1 MKLWQKVFIY
11 SLLLV
16 TLSVAA
22 LAALVSQQSHLQNL
36 KREEM
41 RAAQEHG
48 TLVNALQA
56 SLIYER
62 YRQGDSFLSQ
72 QDTVESF
79 SRNVDLYTAG
89 RRDLAVELYQGDTL
103 LYSSLEED
111 LRPISPR
118 EELSVEQGQCMT
130 LYHGSKRLY
139 ASCQVQLEGQEYIVI
154 TSRDI
159 SSVFDQRRDQ
169 LYSIATGGIIVAGII
184 GLVLLIITR
193 TLLNPLSRLER
204 AADSLSA
211 GNYSVR
217 LPLRGHDEMAVVSE
231 AFNSM
236 AEAVENTVADLE
248 AIAEDRKRF
257 TDNLAHEMKTPLT
270 SIIGYADLLRSA
282 RRIDDNQRLEYADAI
297 YQEGQHL
304 KTLSGKL
311 MELILVGRTSVERKK
326 IDLVDFLLDIAQL
339 VEPMVVQRQLTM
351 TVDCPG
357 RLSLW
362 GDRPLLQSLLF
373 NLIDNAAKASN
384 PGSNIEL
391 AARRDRRGRIHL
403 TVTDHGR
410 GMPPEETRKVTQA
423 FYMLDKARTRA
434 EGGAGLGLALCL
446 EIAKCH
452 NAQLAIQSH
461 TGVGTTVEIIFP
473 QEGAL

>member
-36 KREEM
+36 EREEI

-79 SRNVDLYTAG
+79 SRSVDLYTAG

-103 LYSSLEED
+103 LYSSLD
-111 LRPISPR
+111 DGLRPTAPR
-118 EELSVEQGQCMT
+118 EELSVEAGQCMT
-130 LYHGSKRLY
+130 LYHGSNRLF
-139 ASCQVQLEGQEYIVI
+139 ASCQVQLEGQEYVVI

-159 SSVFDQRRDQ
+159 TSVFDQRRDQ
-169 LYSIATGGIIVAGII
+169 LYSIASGSIIVAGIV
-184 GLVLLIITR
+184 GLALLIITR

-217 LPLRGHDEMAVVSE
+217 LPLKGHDEMAVVSE
-231 AFNSM
+231 AFNAM
-236 AEAVENTVADLE
+236 AEAVQNTVAELE
-248 AIAEDRKRF
+248 AVAEDRKRF

-311 MELILVGRTSVERKK
+311 MELILVGRTSVDYKK

-357 RLSLW
+357 KLSLL

-384 PGSNIEL
+384 PGGNIEL
-391 AARRDRRGRIHL
+391 AARRDRRGRIHVS
-403 TVTDHGR
+403 VTDHGR

-461 TGVGTTVEIIFP
+461 TGVGTTVEITFP
-473 QEGAL
+473 QEGVR